1 MIKHPRYLN
10 ASNPTRPYEYDF
22 NAKGLYASGYASNTI
37 NPDEL
42 TDDEIDAFIKSDAD
56 YLGTRGS
63 DFDVKSDLYG
73 DAYADAILADM

>member
-22 NAKGLYASGYASNTI
+22 NTKGLYASGYASNTI

-42 TDDEIDAFIKSDAD
+42 TDAEIDALIKGDDSAMP
-56 YLGTRGS
+56 
-63 DFDVKSDLYG
+63 FDNDIHSELVG